1 MRRLKIELW
10 PEKVGLDIDEYDVVT
25 GDIEQWLEENIGEF
39 KKKWN
44 AVFHHNYTD
53 FYFKDGK
60 DATVFLLRWA

>member
-10 PEKVGLDIDEYDVVT
+10 PEKVGLDIDEYDVVI

-44 AVFHHNYTD
+44 AVFHHNRTD

-60 DATVFLLRWA
+60 DATVFLLRWM